1 MLPMAEINP
10 SARIAK
16 IDLAEKFAGFAEHW
30 RPKIIGQGN
39 GQDIRI
45 VKTKGVFPWHS
56 HLDAAETFLCW
67 RGTFRVEFRDHVV
80 ELAAGQMVV
89 VPRGIEHRTASDEE
103 AEVIIFETSDV
114 INTGDAAISEFTAP
128 SGVKL

>member
-1 MLPMAEINP
+1 MNEIR
-10 SARIAK
+10 SAATIAK
-16 IDLAEKFAGFAEHW
+16 IDLIEKFASFTEHW

-39 GQDIRI
+39 GQDVRI
-45 VKTKGVFPWHS
+45 VKTKGIFPWHS
-56 HLDAAETFLCW
+56 HVDAEETFLCW
-67 RGTFRVEFRDHVV
+67 RGVFRVEFRHHIV

-114 INTGDAAISEFTAP
+114 INTGDADKSEFTAP
-128 SGVKL
+128 SGITL